1 MKLTE
6 QETAQARQL
15 AADLGADPADVIAAG
30 EEAKTVGYRQA
41 HQAATA
47 TMARATMARGGL
59 SAYPGG
65 PAAQWEAEAGG

>member
-6 QETAQARQL
+6 QGTAKARQL

-30 EEAKTVGYRQA
+30 EKAKTAGYRQA

-47 TMARATMARGGL
+47 TMARGRL
-59 SAYPGG
+59 FAYPGG